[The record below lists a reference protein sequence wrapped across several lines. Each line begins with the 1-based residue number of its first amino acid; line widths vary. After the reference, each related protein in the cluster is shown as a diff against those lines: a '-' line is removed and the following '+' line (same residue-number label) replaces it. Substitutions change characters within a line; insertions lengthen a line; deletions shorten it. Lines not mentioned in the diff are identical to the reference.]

1 MEKKLKKII
10 KILSKILLLIIVM
23 TCIIVII
30 GEYKEITIG
39 VIAKKGIAIALIY
52 VIAKTKGLMK

>member
-1 MEKKLKKII
+1 MNKKLKKII
-10 KILSKILLLIIVM
+10 KILTKILLLIIIV

-30 GEYKEITIG
+30 GEYQKITVG

-52 VIAKTKGLMK
+52 AIAKAKGLMN

>member
-1 MEKKLKKII
+1 MEKLKKVI
-10 KILSKILLLIIVM
+10 KILSKILLLIIVL

-52 VIAKTKGLMK
+52 AIAKTKGLMS